1 MATATDVLS
10 IARGELGYDR
20 FQDPEQGTKYGRE
33 YAEEHGAYFGTTGVP
48 YCAMFASY
56 CLKHAGVSCAGMPAA
71 STTAIK
77 RAAVAAGKTRA
88 SVRDAQPGD
97 VLLISWS
104 ADDTDLDHTCLCE
117 ANCGGYV
124 QTIEGNVGGGK
135 VQRRTRDW
143 KYVRYAV
150 MPDYDGEAI
159 PDAPAWEPQPEQDG
173 GVPAGCIDPPVTI
186 LAYDEWFGPL
196 TVKYVQWRLQRAG
209 LYLRHH
215 VTGERL
221 IVDGVF
227 GPETKYWL
235 MKYLR
240 YVCGTYHRNCDY
252 DFGYYATCALEQH
265 LANVGC
271 YWKSGYGVCDIDGDW
286 GVQLTTAAQRAIN
299 AGVF

>member
-1 MATATDVLS
+1 MATASDVLA

-20 FQDPEQGTKYGRE
+20 FSDPEQGTKYGRW
-33 YAEEHGAYFGTTGVP
+33 YAEGHGSYFGTTGVP

-56 CLKHAGVSCAGMPAA
+56 CLRHAGATCAGMPAA

-77 RAAVAAGKTRA
+77 RAAVAAGKCRA
-88 SVRDAQPGD
+88 NVRDAQPGD

-104 ADDTDLDHTCLCE
+104 CDDNDLDHTCLCE

-150 MPDYDGEAI
+150 VPDYDGEAI
-159 PDAPAWEPQPEQDG
+159 PDAPSTTETADDG
-173 GVPAGCIDPPVTI
+173 FIDPPETI
-186 LAYDEWFGPL
+186 LAYDNYMGPL
-196 TVKYVQWRLQRAG
+196 SWKHVQWRLQRAG
-209 LYLRHH
+209 LYLRSHRNG
-215 VTGERL
+215 VRL
-221 IVDGVF
+221 VVDGIR
-227 GPETKYWL
+227 GGETNFWL

-240 YVCGTYHRNCDY
+240 YVCGTYQRNCDEN
-252 DFGYYATCALEQH
+252 FGYYATCAIQQH
-265 LANVGC
+265 LLNVGC
-271 YWKSGYGVCDIDGDW
+271 YWHVGNDGRRHACSVDGDW
-286 GVQLTTAAQRAIN
+286 GDYTTVAIQRAIN